1 MAKEGVRKADE
12 KAQVPPEITPER
24 VREEIKR
31 VRMEIA
37 YDLKEYELRYPKATE
52 KTLSRVMTE

>member
-1 MAKEGVRKADE
+1 MKRGE
-12 KAQVPPEITPER
+12 KAQVTPEITPER

-31 VRMEIA
+31 IRVEIA
-37 YDLKEYELRYPKATE
+37 RDLKEYELRYPKATE